1 MSAGW
6 QELWWRYWWKSVTTS
21 VTTNWFLFNLIV
33 TSRFFF
39 HIYISFFSYFLS
51 CSFSY
56 LYIIYII
63 YIYIY
68 VMYIIYLI
76 YIYNIYIYI
85 YIYIITFYHHC
96 SSLAW
101 RQVVYVLQRL
111 CLTLVTIW
119 ISEFPLGRTMWLIVT
134 VQLTVTHKN
143 YFRPSK
149 GFRDNGCSK
158 KSSEFQ

>member
-85 YIYIITFYHHC
+85 YIYNYFL
-96 SSLAW
+96 SSLFK
-101 RQVVYVLQRL
+101 LS
-111 CLTLVTIW
+111 LTSGSVCSTASLSNVSDNLNKW
-119 ISEFPLGRTMWLIVT
+119 ISTGKNHVTYCNCTIDCDSWKLFPT
-134 VQLTVTHKN
+134 VQRFPWQWL
-143 YFRPSK
+143 F
-149 GFRDNGCSK
+149 
-158 KSSEFQ
+158 